1 MKKVIKLS
9 VIAMT
14 LGMVVACA
22 TTSDVENLQSQ
33 VNGLDASVK
42 QSSADAVSAQTI
54 AADAA
59 VMAEAAEAAAD
70 RAAQSCKDA
79 NRKLKKKQKRS
90 MLN

>member
-9 VIAMT
+9 MIATT
-14 LGMVVACA
+14 LTMVVACA
-22 TTSDVENLQSQ
+22 TTSDVENLQAQ
-33 VNGLDASVK
+33 VNALNAYVK
-42 QSSADAVSAQTI
+42 QSSTDAAIAQTT

-59 VMAEAAEAAAD
+59 VKAEAAQVAAD

-79 NRKLKKKQKRS
+79 NRKLKKKHKRS